1 MASRFEGVRFWLPV
15 AAMAAFGIYVG
26 QKLVSSHVRPSVNSI
41 SYGFSSEL
49 AARRGT
55 ICCKGGRPVAESTP
69 LWRYSLDP
77 RSMGSK
83 SMPREVVM
91 ENIASTL
98 SIPKEK
104 VAVMAARTS
113 GPGWRHQFLAESDDQ
128 AVFAAMTDR
137 RRILGMSHITSMIDR
152 YDEVMAEMGEDHTEK
167 EQEKLND
174 EFDFL
179 QGEIDRLDGWNI
191 DHLLE
196 VAAAS
201 LSLPPMDADVTKLS
215 GGERRRVALCQA
227 LLNKPDLLLLDEPT
241 NHLDAE
247 AISWLENELREFPGT
262 VIIVTH
268 DRYFLDRITK
278 WILEIEEGRG
288 IPFEGNYSSWLKQ
301 KQEYLRIMEK
311 KETRRQQVLAQELQW
326 INSSVQARHQK
337 NQARVRRYNEL
348 AAQSFDLSKDDY
360 SIQIPPGPRLG
371 NKVLEVEHLCKGFG
385 GRQLIKDCSFSL
397 PAGAVVGVIGPNG
410 TGKTTLF
417 KMIIGQ
423 EKPDSG
429 SITLGETVS
438 LSYVDQN
445 RDALNDENT
454 VFEEVSG
461 GEEDIMLGNKKM
473 NARAYLSRFNFKGTQ
488 QQKKVGQLSGGER
501 NRVHLA
507 KLLKTGGNLILLDEP
522 TNDLDVNTMRV
533 LENAIM
539 DFPGCAMV
547 ISHDRFFLNRIC
559 SHLLIFKADG
569 HIEWF
574 EGDFEDYEEKN
585 KA

>member
-1 MASRFEGVRFWLPV
+1 MAQEFVFQMQNMTKLYGDRVVLRNFNLSFYLGAKIGIVGENGSGKSTLLRIMAGVDTEIQGSARITKGCRSLLVPQEPRLDETMDV
-15 AAMAAFGIYVG
+15 HGNLKAAMGHVT
-26 QKLVSSHVRPSVNSI
+26 KLI
-41 SYGFSSEL
+41 E
-49 AARRGT
+49 
-55 ICCKGGRPVAESTP
+55 
-69 LWRYSLDP
+69 
-77 RSMGSK
+77 
-83 SMPREVVM
+83 
-91 ENIASTL
+91 
-98 SIPKEK
+98 
-104 VAVMAARTS
+104 
-113 GPGWRHQFLAESDDQ
+113 
-128 AVFAAMTDR
+128 
-137 RRILGMSHITSMIDR
+137 R
-152 YDEVMAEMGEDHTEK
+152 YDEVMGEMGGDLTEK

-174 EFDFL
+174 EFDYL

-196 VAAAS
+196 VAVSA
-201 LSLPPMDADVTKLS
+201 LTLPPMDSDVKTLS
-215 GGERRRVALCQA
+215 GGERRRVALCKA
-227 LLNKPDLLLLDEPT
+227 LLSKPDLLLLDEPT

-278 WILEIEEGRG
+278 WILEIEDGRG

-311 KETRRQQVLAQELQW
+311 RETRRQQVLAQELAW
-326 INSSVQARHQK
+326 INSSVSARHQK
-337 NQARVRRYNEL
+337 NQARVKRYEEL
-348 AAQSFDLSKDDY
+348 ASKSFDVSKDDF

-371 NKVLEVEHLCKGFG
+371 NKVLIVENLCKGFG
-385 GRQLIKDCSFSL
+385 GRQLIKNCSFTM

-417 KMIIGQ
+417 KMIVGQ
-423 EKPDSG
+423 EQPDSG
-429 SITLGETVS
+429 KITIGETVQ

-445 RDALNDENT
+445 RDALKDTNT

-461 GEEDIMLGNKKM
+461 GEEEIMLGNRKI
-473 NARAYLSRFNFKGTQ
+473 NSRAYLSRFNIRGAQ
-488 QQKKVGQLSGGER
+488 QQKTVGNLSGGER

-507 KLLKTGGNLILLDEP
+507 KLLRTGGNLLLLDEP

-559 SHLLIFKADG
+559 SHLLIFKPDG
-569 HIEWF
+569 SVQWF
-574 EGDFEDYEEKN
+574 EGDFEDYE
-585 KA
+585 ARH